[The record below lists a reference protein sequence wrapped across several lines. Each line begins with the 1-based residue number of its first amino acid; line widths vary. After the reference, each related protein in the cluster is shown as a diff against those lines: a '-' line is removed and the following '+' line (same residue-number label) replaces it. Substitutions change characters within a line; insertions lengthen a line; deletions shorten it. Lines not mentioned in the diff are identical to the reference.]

1 MPQSVIVTGASRG
14 IGRAIAERLAADGYA
29 LLLVARNAA
38 PLDQL
43 AADLASQGAKVA
55 TLACDVTDEAA
66 GARIRDA
73 ALDAF
78 GPPWGLVNN
87 AGMAESAALA
97 KTDDELL
104 RRHFDLNV
112 FAPIRI
118 MRAVVPRMVEH
129 GGGRVVNIGS
139 TASLAGYP
147 YITAYAASKHAL
159 LGATRS
165 LARELAG
172 KGVTVNA
179 VCPGYVRTEIFDE
192 TLRNIADRTG
202 LDEVQAEEKLKRM
215 TPQHRIF
222 ESDEIANAVSFLLG
236 DDARGING
244 QALSIDG
251 AEIEH

>member
-29 LLLVARNAA
+29 LLLVARNAG
-38 PLDQL
+38 PMDQL

-55 TLACDVTDEAA
+55 TFACDVTDDAA

-222 ESDEIANAVSFLLG
+222 ETDEIANAVSFLLG